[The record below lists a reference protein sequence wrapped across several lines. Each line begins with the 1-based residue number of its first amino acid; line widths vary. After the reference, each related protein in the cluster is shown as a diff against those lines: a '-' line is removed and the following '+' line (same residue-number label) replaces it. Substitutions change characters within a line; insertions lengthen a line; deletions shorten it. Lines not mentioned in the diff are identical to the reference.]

1 MKRRILILIAGCL
14 IVGANVSAE
23 MYLDGNGNV
32 GIGTASPSVKL
43 DVNGTIKANFFEG
56 DGSRLSGVITSETD
70 PTVPD
75 NIKDGVSWSEISNRP
90 NGLDN
95 GDDIGVAYAGYTV
108 VAKSGGDYSD
118 PLTAMSDIGDWC
130 GTPSAANPCLLKI
143 MPGEYYIS
151 DGTLQMLDYV
161 DIEGSG
167 ESITKLKGNR
177 GNHPGVLAG
186 SNNAELRFISVENTG
201 GGSFAYA
208 VTNLN
213 TSLKITNVTAIA
225 SGANEQVSFD
235 CESNCSSVMT
245 NVTAIASG
253 GTVAIGF
260 YLNDSVSPTIINAN
274 VSASGGTLSIGFNMD
289 NNSSPIMSN
298 VTIIASGVETS
309 HALHIKN
316 ESSPVISNVTAT
328 ALDATNDNFA
338 VYIISAS
345 WPVITNIIADA
356 SGGENNYGVFNKTYS
371 ISGGTIRIDHST
383 IKGTTGS
390 IYVDS
395 TFTTLV
401 GNSLIEG
408 SVTGP
413 GIITCVGAYNE
424 YYASLNNSCQ
434 LPLP

>member
-1 MKRRILILIAGCL
+1 MRRRIPILIAGFL
-14 IVGANVSAE
+14 IVGANVFAE
-23 MYLDGNGNV
+23 MYLNSNGNI

-43 DVNGTIKANFFEG
+43 DVNGTIKANFLEG
-56 DGSRLSGVITSETD
+56 DGSRLIGVITSETD
-70 PTVPD
+70 PTVPA

-118 PLTAMSDIGDWC
+118 PLTAMGDIGAWC
-130 GTPSAANPCLLKI
+130 GTPSASNTCLLKI

-151 DGTLQMLDYV
+151 DSTLQMLDYV

-177 GNHPGVLAG
+177 SNHPGVLAG
-186 SNNAELRFISVENTG
+186 SNNSELRFISVENTG

-225 SGANEQVSFD
+225 SGANEQVAFD

-253 GTVAIGF
+253 GIAAIAF
-260 YLNDSVSPTIINAN
+260 YMNDSVSPMIVNAN
-274 VSASGGTLSIGFNMD
+274 VYASGGTLSIGFDMD
-289 NNSSPIMSN
+289 NNSSPIMNN

-316 ESSPVISNVTAT
+316 ESSPVISNVRAT
-328 ALDATNDNFA
+328 ALNATNDNFA

-356 SGGENNYGVFNKTYS
+356 SGGVNNYGVFNKTYS

-395 TFTTLV
+395 TFTALV
-401 GNSLIEG
+401 GNTRMEG
-408 SVTGP
+408 SVNGSGTT
-413 GIITCVGAYNE
+413 TCAGVYDEN
-424 YYASLNNSCQ
+424 YTFYANVC
-434 LPLP
+434 P